1 MKGAGV
7 NSLAL
12 FFCTYMTLVDF
23 IILSLAAWRI
33 ANLIVDD
40 SEDGP
45 FDILPKIRHILGIR
59 YDSRNRMLSVD
70 KPRLY
75 KELGRMVSCMW
86 CLSLWV
92 GLLIILVP
100 EQFRVIFWHFAISA
114 GALLANKVIKR

>member
-40 SEDGP
+40 SEDDP
-45 FDILPKIRHILGIR
+45 FDILPKIRYVLGIR

-100 EQFRVIFWHFAISA
+100 EQFRVIFWPFAISA

>member
-45 FDILPKIRHILGIR
+45 FDILPKIRYVLGIR

-100 EQFRVIFWHFAISA
+100 EQFRVIFWPFAISA